1 MLFVAQ
7 ALSGPD
13 PMMIG
18 TPEMAPEAAPM
29 AATAPEA
36 APMAAMAPEVAA
48 LAGPET
54 MAAPAMAPGT
64 ELGLP

>member
-1 MLFVAQ
+1 MFVAQ

-13 PMMIG
+13 PMMMG
-18 TPEMAPEAAPM
+18 TPEMAPEAALM

-36 APMAAMAPEVAA
+36 APMAAVNPEVAA
-48 LAGPET
+48 LAGPDT

-64 ELGLP
+64 KLLLP

>member
-18 TPEMAPEAAPM
+18 TPGMAPEAAPM

-48 LAGPET
+48 LAGPDT
-54 MAAPAMAPGT
+54 MAVPAMAPGK
-64 ELGLP
+64 LGLP

>member
-13 PMMIG
+13 PMMEG
-18 TPEMAPEAAPM
+18 TPEMAPE
-29 AATAPEA
+29 E

-48 LAGPET
+48 LAGPDT

-64 ELGLP
+64 KLLLP

>member
-13 PMMIG
+13 PMMMG

-36 APMAAMAPEVAA
+36 APMAPEVAA
-48 LAGPET
+48 LAGPDT

>member
-1 MLFVAQ
+1 
-7 ALSGPD
+7 
-13 PMMIG
+13 MMEG

-48 LAGPET
+48 LAGPDT
-54 MAAPAMAPGT
+54 MAAPAMAPGAK
-64 ELGLP
+64 LLLP